1 MNKYLKA
8 GLSSAENGLLVL
20 ESLAESINAVS
31 HPTIP
36 SGVGLDELLA
46 LKETLHRDK
55 QVSRQQLAMLS
66 YSLPD
71 AMEGKPLALWTELP
85 STTGFNEACRVVD
98 KAIAI
103 IGEQLRNT
111 TATQAKGLLELEL
124 TRLEDNAPYVE
135 DFVALTQSHATRFAE
150 IQQTVAHLIDHP
162 DVKEDIEIAI
172 EKYESKLLQVWSPI
186 IDLAGVTEALTSLY
200 AADTQI
206 LKGMLALTPDQNN
219 IDDTLIPTKSKT
231 AIDVIK
237 PYFDDVGYLIPND
250 PASTKKEWDATK
262 LHLALGT
269 AMYASQ
275 VIRDVVNDYPETAQ
289 LVKQLIERVENVRTN
304 EQLDNV
310 SYLAIIARYQCQR
323 VIYQRMLVEWVRAVL
338 SYAEVVTEV
347 IMSASETANA
357 VRSEQLWD
365 KTQEEIEAADGYT
378 RIDLVQEGFFD
389 PIKKLF
395 DKKGPNPLLDGKAS
409 KSWSYLE
416 KIQQQIAQTYANKS
430 WVERNIHTESVVSRY
445 IARTFSFNDGKV
457 RMPITALKESIS
469 AMRSVQK
476 LVEAPVQAR
485 HTKLKQLEEKAL
497 RRIKAGENQY
507 QVAEDT
513 LAEAKK
519 IKPVSTIPENSYP
532 KWFGYKYS
540 VFFNTLMLENPITDE
555 LPRLNVDDVLETGKF
570 LTNDATKAIKEF
582 TAADVFCGTG
592 CDTELWNYDAF
603 GDDDELY
610 EQFYL
615 HSKLNETSATEAYY
629 NYLEAFVNVCSATVE
644 WLARQT
650 DTKALKMEGY
660 TVGGI
665 YTAESAWETLRR
677 TMEYT
682 INILKRLVDWLV
694 KSWRNGNAKAAIQQ
708 AEANN
713 SQLTRAKDA
722 LLTEGTKKHLATL
735 HSVGIQTIA
744 KYAEAGSV
752 WSSTFKGVT
761 DNLGTVA
768 AIISAEVKELSNGHE
783 LDQDKLAKIR
793 EGIALAFE
801 KGNFSKVLLGHNG
814 ITVDNLASE
823 IHDYRE
829 ELKNQFK
836 ETTNE
841 SIDVDKLIRYN
852 DGCRKFLQGPITD
865 ARNKVSGHELDNLLT
880 MLNSMIRQQ
889 ASSPENKGLGALKNE
904 IVNARD
910 LAKAA
915 VDVLGIAQ
923 WLEVR
928 AKRYI
933 NALSTIVDKANSEAT
948 ATNGTLKQESFQLS
962 NYVLNNVNDTDVCA
976 ATAGLL
982 AVNSFRTTRQERR
995 LSYHH
1000 AIEVARAIFHD
1011 QFNNHAAICQ
1021 HLLGVVPQL
1030 SDESSYPWT
1039 LGLDLQVSNPDAL
1052 DDFYSQLANSIEYYR
1067 SALITNA
1074 SDKLVKAIELLD
1086 STALCQAVD
1095 PNYEVSYPRDNRANH
1110 HLLEYRRLARE
1121 ALEPHRD
1128 FTTKQQQHDW
1138 YRTFMHEPS
1147 RFVPGAGFTKTPD
1160 DMDVELLWHYAT
1172 LFCAA
1177 MNAYLALRYGTDL
1190 KVYGWFSEQQNSNNV
1205 R

>member
-8 GLSSAENGLLVL
+8 GFSTAENGLLVL
-20 ESLAESINAVS
+20 ESLAENINAAL

-36 SGVGLDELLA
+36 SSVGLDELLA

-55 QVSRQQLAMLS
+55 QVSRQQLTMLS

-111 TATQAKGLLELEL
+111 SAAQVKDLLEQEL
-124 TRLEDNAPYVE
+124 ARLEENASYVD
-135 DFVALTQSHATRFAE
+135 DFVALTQSHVNRFAE
-150 IQQTVAHLIDHP
+150 IQQTVGRLIDHP

-172 EKYESKLLQVWSPI
+172 EKRESKLLQVWSPI

-206 LKGMLALTPDQNN
+206 LKGMLALTPDQND

-250 PASTKKEWDATK
+250 PATAEKEWDATK
-262 LHLALGT
+262 LHLALDT
-269 AMYASQ
+269 AVYASQ
-275 VIRDVVNDYPETAQ
+275 VIRDVVHDYPETAQ
-289 LVKQLIERVENVRTN
+289 LVKQLIGQVENVHTDER
-304 EQLDNV
+304 LDNV
-310 SYLAIIARYQCQR
+310 SYLATITRCQCQR
-323 VIYQRMLVEWVRAVL
+323 IIYQRMLVEWVRAIL

-347 IMSASETANA
+347 IMSVSETATA

-378 RIDLVQEGFFD
+378 RIELVQEGFFG
-389 PIKKLF
+389 PILKLF
-395 DKKGPNPLLDGKAS
+395 DKKGPNPLLDSKAS
-409 KSWSYLE
+409 KSWKYLE
-416 KIQQQIAQTYANKS
+416 NIQQQIAQTYANKS
-430 WVERNIHTESVVSRY
+430 WVERNIHDKPVVSKRV
-445 IARTFSFNDGKV
+445 ARALSFDDGKV
-457 RMPITALKESIS
+457 RMPMIVLKEAIS

-476 LVEAPVQAR
+476 LVEAPAQAR
-485 HTKLKQLEEKAL
+485 HAKLKQLEEKAL
-497 RRIKAGENQY
+497 RRVKAGENQY
-507 QVAEDT
+507 QVAKDT

-519 IKPVSTIPENSYP
+519 IKPLSTIPESSYP
-532 KWFGYKYS
+532 KWLGYKYS
-540 VFFNTLMLENPITDE
+540 TFFNMLMLEEPVTDE
-555 LPRLNVDDVLETGKF
+555 LPKLNVDDVVETGKF
-570 LTNDATKAIKEF
+570 LTNDAAKALKEF
-582 TAADVFCGTG
+582 TTADVFCGTG

-610 EQFYL
+610 DQFYL
-615 HSKLNETSATEAYY
+615 HSKFNETSATDVYY
-629 NYLEAFVNVCSATVE
+629 NYLEALVNVCSATVE

-650 DTKALKMEGY
+650 SLKALKMEGY
-660 TVGGI
+660 GI

-682 INILKRLVDWLV
+682 VNILKRLIDWLV
-694 KSWRNGNAKAAIQQ
+694 KSWRNGSAKAAIQQ

-722 LLTEGTKKHLATL
+722 LLTEGTKKRLASL
-735 HSVGIQTIA
+735 HTVGIQTIA
-744 KYAEAGSV
+744 KYAEAGTI
-752 WSSTFKGVT
+752 WSGAFKGVT
-761 DNLGTVA
+761 DNLGNVA
-768 AIISAEVKELSNGHE
+768 ALISSEVKELSNGRE

-793 EGIALAFE
+793 EGLALAFE
-801 KGNFSKVLLGHNG
+801 KGSFNKVLLGHDG
-814 ITVDNLASE
+814 ITIDNLASE

-829 ELKNQFK
+829 ELKDQFK
-836 ETTNE
+836 ESTNE

-915 VDVLGIAQ
+915 VDILGIAQ

-948 ATNGTLKQESFQLS
+948 AASGTLKQESFHYNDAFLNTS
-962 NYVLNNVNDTDVCA
+962 KYDIIGHIAPMIYVNK
-976 ATAGLL
+976 
-982 AVNSFRTTRQERR
+982 FRASRDERR
-995 LSYHH
+995 TKYLGAIQYALQVYKNAVDNH
-1000 AIEVARAIFHD
+1000 AIM
-1011 QFNNHAAICQ
+1011 QQ
-1021 HLLGVVPQL
+1021 QLLGITPVF
-1030 SDESSYPWT
+1030 DGCEYPWT
-1039 LGLDLQVSNPDAL
+1039 FGLDLQVSNPQALAALLKSIDISFGHFCDANLISAYQAL
-1052 DDFYSQLANSIEYYR
+1052 DSEVICKAIDPSYEPNHRDDETEFYRKVSYYR
-1067 SALITNA
+1067 H
-1074 SDKLVKAIELLD
+1074 IE
-1086 STALCQAVD
+1086 
-1095 PNYEVSYPRDNRANH
+1095 
-1110 HLLEYRRLARE
+1110 RE
-1121 ALEPHRD
+1121 ALGPHRD
-1128 FTTKQQQHDW
+1128 LTAPEQRHEW
-1138 YRTFMHEPS
+1138 YRTFS
-1147 RFVPGAGFTKTPD
+1147 TRTVPVWEIPGVAVGNFK
-1160 DMDVELLWHYAT
+1160 ELDLNALYEYVNC
-1172 LFCAA
+1172 FCAA
-1177 MNAYLALRYGTDL
+1177 LQAYLSLQYGSDAR
-1190 KVYGWFSEQQNSNNV
+1190 VYCWFGDYQGNFIE

>member
-20 ESLAESINAVS
+20 ESLTENINAVS

-36 SGVGLDELLA
+36 SSVGLDELLA

-55 QVSRQQLAMLS
+55 QVSRQQLTMLS

-103 IGEQLRNT
+103 IGEQLRNAS
-111 TATQAKGLLELEL
+111 ATQVKDLLEQEL
-124 TRLEDNAPYVE
+124 TRLEENATCVD
-135 DFVALTQSHATRFAE
+135 DFTALTQSHANRFAE
-150 IQQTVAHLIDHP
+150 IQQTVGRLIDHP

-186 IDLAGVTEALTSLY
+186 IDLAGVTEALTALY

-219 IDDTLIPTKSKT
+219 IDDALIPTKSNT
-231 AIDVIK
+231 TIDVIK
-237 PYFDDVGYLIPND
+237 PYFDDAGYLIPNN
-250 PASTKKEWDATK
+250 PATAEKEWDATK
-262 LHLALGT
+262 LHFALGT
-269 AMYASQ
+269 AVYASQ
-275 VIRDVVNDYPETAQ
+275 VIRDAIHDYPETAQ
-289 LVKQLIERVENVRTN
+289 LVKQLIGQVENVRTDDR
-304 EQLDNV
+304 LDGV
-310 SYLAIIARYQCQR
+310 SYLATITRCQCQR

-347 IMSASETANA
+347 IMSVSETATA
-357 VRSEQLWD
+357 VRSEELWD

-378 RIDLVQEGFFD
+378 RIELVQEGFFG
-389 PIKKLF
+389 PILKLF
-395 DKKGPNPLLDGKAS
+395 DKKGPNPLLDSKAS
-409 KSWSYLE
+409 KSWKYLE
-416 KIQQQIAQTYANKS
+416 NIQQQLTQTYANKS
-430 WVERNIHTESVVSRY
+430 WVERNIHDKPVVSKRV
-445 IARTFSFNDGKV
+445 ARALSFDDGKV
-457 RMPITALKESIS
+457 RMPMIVLKEAIS

-476 LVEAPVQAR
+476 LIEAPAQAR

-507 QVAEDT
+507 RVAKDT

-519 IKPVSTIPENSYP
+519 IKPLSTIPESSYP
-532 KWFGYKYS
+532 NWLGYKYS
-540 VFFNTLMLENPITDE
+540 TFFNMLMLQEPVTDE
-555 LPRLNVDDVLETGKF
+555 LPKLNVDDVVETGKF
-570 LTNDATKAIKEF
+570 LTNDAAKALKEF
-582 TAADVFCGTG
+582 TTADVFCGTG

-610 EQFYL
+610 DQFYL
-615 HSKLNETSATEAYY
+615 HSKFNETTATDVYY

-650 DTKALKMEGY
+650 SLKALKMEGY
-660 TVGGI
+660 GI

-682 INILKRLVDWLV
+682 VNILKRLVDWLV
-694 KSWRNGNAKAAIQQ
+694 KSWRNGSAKAAIQQ

-722 LLTEGTKKHLATL
+722 LLTEGTKKRLASL
-735 HSVGIQTIA
+735 HTVGIQTIA
-744 KYAEAGSV
+744 KYAEAGTI
-752 WSSTFKGVT
+752 WSGAFKGVT
-761 DNLGTVA
+761 DNLGNVSA
-768 AIISAEVKELSNGHE
+768 LISAEVKELSNGRE

-793 EGIALAFE
+793 EGLALAFE
-801 KGNFSKVLLGHNG
+801 KGNFNKVLLGHDG
-814 ITVDNLASE
+814 ITIDNLASE

-836 ETTNE
+836 ESTNE

-933 NALSTIVDKANSEAT
+933 NALSTVVDKANSEA
-948 ATNGTLKQESFQLS
+948 AAVSGSLKQESFDLNETVLS
-962 NYVLNNVNDTDVCA
+962 STNYDVCSVA
-976 ATAGLL
+976 ATSL
-982 AVNSFRTTRQERR
+982 AANRFRNSRDELRR
-995 LSYHH
+995 HYNQALEAALQVYN
-1000 AIEVARAIFHD
+1000 RAVYNRAVIG
-1011 QFNNHAAICQ
+1011 Q
-1021 HLLGVVPQL
+1021 HLLGVMPRFTGVF
-1030 SDESSYPWT
+1030 SNYPWT
-1039 LGLDLQVSNPDAL
+1039 LGLDLQVSNPAAL
-1052 DDFYSQLANSIEYYR
+1052 NAFCEKLSRSIELYGAGTAD
-1067 SALITNA
+1067 SITQA
-1074 SDKLVKAIELLD
+1074 VALLD
-1086 STALCQAVD
+1086 STELCYAVD
-1095 PNYEVSYPRDNRANH
+1095 PNYEGESGNSSALATH
-1110 HLLEYRRLARE
+1110 MFEYRRLAKE
-1121 ALEPHRD
+1121 ALEPHSD
-1128 FTTKQQQHDW
+1128 FTTEEQRRGW
-1138 YRTFMHEPS
+1138 YATFMDSSPSWEPDNTLQ
-1147 RFVPGAGFTKTPD
+1147 VVTE
-1160 DMDVELLWHYAT
+1160 DVDPSLIWAFAS

-1177 MNAYLALRYGTDL
+1177 LNAYIALKYGTDL

>member
-20 ESLAESINAVS
+20 ESLTENINAVLQ
-31 HPTIP
+31 PTIP
-36 SGVGLDELLA
+36 SSVGLDELLA

-55 QVSRQQLAMLS
+55 QVSRQQLTMLS

-111 TATQAKGLLELEL
+111 SATQVKDLLEQEL
-124 TRLEDNAPYVE
+124 TRLEENATCVD
-135 DFVALTQSHATRFAE
+135 DFTALTQSHVNRFAE
-150 IQQTVAHLIDHP
+150 IQQTVGRLIDHP

-172 EKYESKLLQVWSPI
+172 EKYESKLLKVWSPI
-186 IDLAGVTEALTSLY
+186 IDLADVTEALTSLY

-206 LKGMLALTPDQNN
+206 LKGMLALTPDQSN

-231 AIDVIK
+231 NIDVIK
-237 PYFDDVGYLIPND
+237 PYFDDIGYLIPNN
-250 PASTKKEWDATK
+250 PATAEKEWDATK

-269 AMYASQ
+269 AVYASQ
-275 VIRDVVNDYPETAQ
+275 VIRDVVHDYPETAQ
-289 LVKQLIERVENVRTN
+289 LVKQLIEQVEDVRTN
-304 EQLDNV
+304 EQLDSV
-310 SYLAIIARYQCQR
+310 SYLAIITRCQCQR

-347 IMSASETANA
+347 IMSVSETARA
-357 VRSEQLWD
+357 VHSEQLWD

-378 RIDLVQEGFFD
+378 CIDLVQEGFFD
-389 PIKKLF
+389 PILKLF
-395 DKKGPNPLLDGKAS
+395 DKKGPNPLLDSKAS
-409 KSWSYLE
+409 KSWKYLE
-416 KIQQQIAQTYANKS
+416 NIQQQLTQTYANKS
-430 WVERNIHTESVVSRY
+430 WVERNIHDKPVVSKRV
-445 IARTFSFNDGKV
+445 ARALSFDDGKV
-457 RMPITALKESIS
+457 RMPMIVLKEAIS
-469 AMRSVQK
+469 AVRSVQK
-476 LVEAPVQAR
+476 LIEAPAQAR
-485 HTKLKQLEEKAL
+485 HAKLQQLEEKAL

-507 QVAEDT
+507 QVAKDT

-519 IKPVSTIPENSYP
+519 IKPLSTIPESSYP
-532 KWFGYKYS
+532 KWLGYKYS
-540 VFFNTLMLENPITDE
+540 TFFNMLMLQEPVTDE
-555 LPRLNVDDVLETGKF
+555 LPKLNVDDVVETGKF
-570 LTNDATKAIKEF
+570 LTNDAAKALKEF
-582 TAADVFCGTG
+582 TTADVFCGTG

-610 EQFYL
+610 DQFYL
-615 HSKLNETSATEAYY
+615 HSKFNETAATDVYY
-629 NYLEAFVNVCSATVE
+629 NYLEALVNVCSATVE

-650 DTKALKMEGY
+650 SLKALKMEGY
-660 TVGGI
+660 GI

-682 INILKRLVDWLV
+682 VNTLKRLVDWLV
-694 KSWRNGNAKAAIQQ
+694 KSWRNGSAKAAIQQ

-722 LLTEGTKKHLATL
+722 LLTEGTKKRLATL
-735 HSVGIQTIA
+735 HTVGIQTIA
-744 KYAEAGSV
+744 KYAEAGTI
-752 WSSTFKGVT
+752 WSGAFKGVT
-761 DNLGTVA
+761 DNLGNVA
-768 AIISAEVKELSNGHE
+768 ALISSEVKELSNGRE

-793 EGIALAFE
+793 EGLALAFE
-801 KGNFSKVLLGHNG
+801 KGNFNKVLLGHNG
-814 ITVDNLASE
+814 ITIDNLASE

-836 ETTNE
+836 ESTNE

-915 VDVLGIAQ
+915 VDILGIAQ

-933 NALSTIVDKANSEAT
+933 NALSTVVDKANSEA
-948 ATNGTLKQESFQLS
+948 AAVSGSLKQESFDLNEVVLS
-962 NYVLNNVNDTDVCA
+962 STNYDVCSVA
-976 ATAGLL
+976 ATSL
-982 AVNSFRTTRQERR
+982 AANRFRNTRDELRR
-995 LSYHH
+995 HYNQALEAAFQVYN
-1000 AIEVARAIFHD
+1000 RAVYNRAVIG
-1011 QFNNHAAICQ
+1011 Q
-1021 HLLGVVPQL
+1021 HLLGVMPRFTGVF
-1030 SDESSYPWT
+1030 SNYPWT
-1039 LGLDLQVSNPDAL
+1039 LGLDLQVSNPAAL
-1052 DDFYSQLANSIEYYR
+1052 DAFCEKLSQSIELYGAGTAD
-1067 SALITNA
+1067 SITRA
-1074 SDKLVKAIELLD
+1074 VALLD
-1086 STALCQAVD
+1086 STELCYAVD
-1095 PNYEVSYPRDNRANH
+1095 PNYDGESGNSSALATH
-1110 HLLEYRRLARE
+1110 MFEYRRLAKE
-1121 ALEPHRD
+1121 ALEPHSD
-1128 FTTKQQQHDW
+1128 FTTEEQRRGW
-1138 YRTFMHEPS
+1138 YTTFMDSSPSWEPDN
-1147 RFVPGAGFTKTPD
+1147 TPPVVTE
-1160 DMDVELLWHYAT
+1160 DVDPSLIWAFAS

-1177 MNAYLALRYGTDL
+1177 LNAYIALKYGTDL
-1190 KVYGWFSEQQNSNNV
+1190 KVYCWFSEQQNSSNV

>member
-20 ESLAESINAVS
+20 ESLTENINAVS

-36 SGVGLDELLA
+36 SSVGLDELLA

-111 TATQAKGLLELEL
+111 SATQVKDLLEQEL
-124 TRLEDNAPYVE
+124 TRLEENATCVD
-135 DFVALTQSHATRFAE
+135 DFTALTQSHVNRFAE
-150 IQQTVAHLIDHP
+150 IQQTVGRLIDHP

-172 EKYESKLLQVWSPI
+172 EKYESKLLKVWSPI
-186 IDLAGVTEALTSLY
+186 IDLADVTEALTSLY

-206 LKGMLALTPDQNN
+206 LKGMLALTPDQSN

-231 AIDVIK
+231 NIDVIK
-237 PYFDDVGYLIPND
+237 PYFDDIGYLIPNN
-250 PASTKKEWDATK
+250 PATAEKEWDATK

-269 AMYASQ
+269 AVYASQ
-275 VIRDVVNDYPETAQ
+275 VIRDVVHDYPETAQ
-289 LVKQLIERVENVRTN
+289 LVKQLIEQVEDVRTN
-304 EQLDNV
+304 EQLDSV
-310 SYLAIIARYQCQR
+310 SYLAIITRCQCQR

-347 IMSASETANA
+347 IMSVSETARA
-357 VRSEQLWD
+357 VHSEQLWD

-378 RIDLVQEGFFD
+378 CIDLVQEGFFD
-389 PIKKLF
+389 PILKLF
-395 DKKGPNPLLDGKAS
+395 DKKGPNPLLDSKAS
-409 KSWSYLE
+409 KSWKYLE
-416 KIQQQIAQTYANKS
+416 NIQQQIAQTYANKS
-430 WVERNIHTESVVSRY
+430 WVERNIHDKPVVSKRV
-445 IARTFSFNDGKV
+445 ARALSFDDGKV
-457 RMPITALKESIS
+457 RMPMIVLKEAIS
-469 AMRSVQK
+469 AVRSVQK
-476 LVEAPVQAR
+476 LIEAPAQAR
-485 HTKLKQLEEKAL
+485 HAKLQQLEEKAL

-507 QVAEDT
+507 QVAKDT

-519 IKPVSTIPENSYP
+519 IKPLSTIPESSYP
-532 KWFGYKYS
+532 KWLGYKYS
-540 VFFNTLMLENPITDE
+540 TFFNMLMLQEPVTDE
-555 LPRLNVDDVLETGKF
+555 LPKLNVDDVVETGKF
-570 LTNDATKAIKEF
+570 LTNDAAKALKEF
-582 TAADVFCGTG
+582 TTADVFCGTG

-610 EQFYL
+610 DQFYL
-615 HSKLNETSATEAYY
+615 HSKFNETAATDVYY
-629 NYLEAFVNVCSATVE
+629 NYLEALVNVCSATVE

-650 DTKALKMEGY
+650 SLKALKMEGY
-660 TVGGI
+660 GI

-682 INILKRLVDWLV
+682 VNILKRLVDWLV
-694 KSWRNGNAKAAIQQ
+694 KSWRNGSAKAAIQQ

-722 LLTEGTKKHLATL
+722 LLTEGTKKRLATL
-735 HSVGIQTIA
+735 HTVGIQTIA
-744 KYAEAGSV
+744 KYAEAGTI
-752 WSSTFKGVT
+752 WSGAFKGVT
-761 DNLGTVA
+761 DNLGNVA
-768 AIISAEVKELSNGHE
+768 ALISSEVKELSNGRE

-793 EGIALAFE
+793 EGLALAFE
-801 KGNFSKVLLGHNG
+801 KGNFNKVLLGHNG
-814 ITVDNLASE
+814 ITIDNLASE

-836 ETTNE
+836 ESTNE

-915 VDVLGIAQ
+915 VDILGIAQ

-933 NALSTIVDKANSEAT
+933 NALSTVVDKANSEA
-948 ATNGTLKQESFQLS
+948 AAVSGTLKQEAFDLNEVVLS
-962 NYVLNNVNDTDVCA
+962 STDYDVCSVA
-976 ATAGLL
+976 ATSL
-982 AVNSFRTTRQERR
+982 AANRFRNSRDELRR
-995 LSYHH
+995 HYNQALEAAFQVYN
-1000 AIEVARAIFHD
+1000 RAVYNRAVIG
-1011 QFNNHAAICQ
+1011 Q
-1021 HLLGVVPQL
+1021 HLLGVMPRFTGVF
-1030 SDESSYPWT
+1030 SNYPWT
-1039 LGLDLQVSNPDAL
+1039 LGLDLQVSNPAAL
-1052 DDFYSQLANSIEYYR
+1052 KTFCEKLSRSIELY
-1067 SALITNA
+1067 SAGTADSIIQ
-1074 SDKLVKAIELLD
+1074 AIALLNSTEL
-1086 STALCQAVD
+1086 CYAVD
-1095 PNYEVSYPRDNRANH
+1095 PNYDGESGNSSALATH
-1110 HLLEYRRLARE
+1110 MFEYRRLAKE
-1121 ALEPHRD
+1121 ALEPHSD
-1128 FTTKQQQHDW
+1128 FTTEEQRRGW
-1138 YRTFMHEPS
+1138 YTTFMDSSPSWEPDN
-1147 RFVPGAGFTKTPD
+1147 TPPVVTE
-1160 DMDVELLWHYAT
+1160 DVDPSLIWAFAS

-1177 MNAYLALRYGTDL
+1177 LNAYIALKYGTDL
-1190 KVYGWFSEQQNSNNV
+1190 KVYCWFSEQQNSSNV

>member
-20 ESLAESINAVS
+20 ESLTENINAVL

-36 SGVGLDELLA
+36 SSVGLDELLA

-55 QVSRQQLAMLS
+55 QVSRQQLTMLS

-103 IGEQLRNT
+103 IGEQLRNAS
-111 TATQAKGLLELEL
+111 ATQVKDLLEQEL
-124 TRLEDNAPYVE
+124 TRLEENATCVD
-135 DFVALTQSHATRFAE
+135 DFTALTQSHANRFAE
-150 IQQTVAHLIDHP
+150 IQQTVGRLIDHP

-186 IDLAGVTEALTSLY
+186 IDLAGVTEALTALY

-219 IDDTLIPTKSKT
+219 IDDALIPTKSNT
-231 AIDVIK
+231 TIDVIK
-237 PYFDDVGYLIPND
+237 PYFDDAGYLIPNN
-250 PASTKKEWDATK
+250 PATAEKEWDATK
-262 LHLALGT
+262 LHFALGT
-269 AMYASQ
+269 AVYASQ
-275 VIRDVVNDYPETAQ
+275 VIRDAIHDYPETAQ
-289 LVKQLIERVENVRTN
+289 LVKQLIGQVENVRTDDR
-304 EQLDNV
+304 LDGV
-310 SYLAIIARYQCQR
+310 SYLATITRCQCQR

-347 IMSASETANA
+347 IMSVSETATA
-357 VRSEQLWD
+357 VRSEELWD

-378 RIDLVQEGFFD
+378 RIELVQEGFFG
-389 PIKKLF
+389 PILKLF
-395 DKKGPNPLLDGKAS
+395 DKKGPNPLLDSKAS
-409 KSWSYLE
+409 KSWKYLE
-416 KIQQQIAQTYANKS
+416 NIQQQLTQTYANKS
-430 WVERNIHTESVVSRY
+430 WVERNIHDKPVVSKRV
-445 IARTFSFNDGKV
+445 ARALSFDDGKV
-457 RMPITALKESIS
+457 RMPMIVLKEAIS

-476 LVEAPVQAR
+476 LIEAPAQAR

-507 QVAEDT
+507 RVAKDT

-519 IKPVSTIPENSYP
+519 IKPLSTIPESSYP
-532 KWFGYKYS
+532 NWLGYKYS
-540 VFFNTLMLENPITDE
+540 TFFNMLMLQEPVTDE
-555 LPRLNVDDVLETGKF
+555 LPKLNVDDVVETGKF
-570 LTNDATKAIKEF
+570 LTNDAAKALKEF
-582 TAADVFCGTG
+582 TTADVFCGTG

-610 EQFYL
+610 DQFYL
-615 HSKLNETSATEAYY
+615 HSKLNETTATDVYY

-650 DTKALKMEGY
+650 SLKALKMEGY
-660 TVGGI
+660 GI

-682 INILKRLVDWLV
+682 VNILKRLVDWLV
-694 KSWRNGNAKAAIQQ
+694 KSWRNGSAKAAIQQ

-722 LLTEGTKKHLATL
+722 LLTEGTKKRLASL
-735 HSVGIQTIA
+735 HTVGIQTIA
-744 KYAEAGSV
+744 KYAEAGTI
-752 WSSTFKGVT
+752 WSGAFKGVT
-761 DNLGTVA
+761 DNLGNVSA
-768 AIISAEVKELSNGHE
+768 LISAEVKELSNGRE

-793 EGIALAFE
+793 EGLALAFE
-801 KGNFSKVLLGHNG
+801 KGNFNKVLLGHDG
-814 ITVDNLASE
+814 ITIDNLASE
-823 IHDYRE
+823 IRDYRE
-829 ELKNQFK
+829 ELKDQFK
-836 ETTNE
+836 ESTNE

-933 NALSTIVDKANSEAT
+933 NALSTVVDKANSEA
-948 ATNGTLKQESFQLS
+948 AAVSGSLKQESFDLNETVLS
-962 NYVLNNVNDTDVCA
+962 STNYDVCSVA
-976 ATAGLL
+976 ATSL
-982 AVNSFRTTRQERR
+982 AANRFRNSRDELRR
-995 LSYHH
+995 HYNQALEAALQVYN
-1000 AIEVARAIFHD
+1000 RAVYNRAVIG
-1011 QFNNHAAICQ
+1011 Q
-1021 HLLGVVPQL
+1021 HLLGVMPRFTGVF
-1030 SDESSYPWT
+1030 SNYPWT
-1039 LGLDLQVSNPDAL
+1039 LGLDLQVSNPAAL
-1052 DDFYSQLANSIEYYR
+1052 NAFCEKLSRSIELYGAGTAD
-1067 SALITNA
+1067 SITQA
-1074 SDKLVKAIELLD
+1074 VALLD
-1086 STALCQAVD
+1086 STELCYAAD
-1095 PNYEVSYPRDNRANH
+1095 PNYEGESGNSSALATH
-1110 HLLEYRRLARE
+1110 MFEYRRLAKE
-1121 ALEPHRD
+1121 ALEPHSD
-1128 FTTKQQQHDW
+1128 FTTEEQRREW
-1138 YRTFMHEPS
+1138 YTTFMDSSPSWEPDNTLQ
-1147 RFVPGAGFTKTPD
+1147 VVTE
-1160 DMDVELLWHYAT
+1160 DVDPSLIWAFAS

-1177 MNAYLALRYGTDL
+1177 LNTYIALKYGTDL

>member
-20 ESLAESINAVS
+20 ESLTENINAVS

-36 SGVGLDELLA
+36 SSVGLDELLA

-103 IGEQLRNT
+103 IGEQLRNAS
-111 TATQAKGLLELEL
+111 ATQVKDLLEQEL
-124 TRLEDNAPYVE
+124 TRLEENASYVD
-135 DFVALTQSHATRFAE
+135 DFTALTQSHANRFAE
-150 IQQTVAHLIDHP
+150 IQQTVGRLIDHP

-186 IDLAGVTEALTSLY
+186 IDLAGVTEALTALY

-219 IDDTLIPTKSKT
+219 IDDALIPTKSNT
-231 AIDVIK
+231 TIDVIK
-237 PYFDDVGYLIPND
+237 PYFDDAGYLIPNN
-250 PASTKKEWDATK
+250 PATAEKEWDATK
-262 LHLALGT
+262 LHFALGT
-269 AMYASQ
+269 AVYASQ
-275 VIRDVVNDYPETAQ
+275 VIRDAIHDYPETAQ
-289 LVKQLIERVENVRTN
+289 LVKQLIGQVENVRTDDR
-304 EQLDNV
+304 LDGV
-310 SYLAIIARYQCQR
+310 SYLATITRCQCQR

-347 IMSASETANA
+347 IMSVSETATA
-357 VRSEQLWD
+357 VRSEELWD

-378 RIDLVQEGFFD
+378 RIELVQEGFFG
-389 PIKKLF
+389 PILKLF
-395 DKKGPNPLLDGKAS
+395 DKKGPNPLLDSKAS
-409 KSWSYLE
+409 KSWKYLE
-416 KIQQQIAQTYANKS
+416 NIQQQLTQTYANKS
-430 WVERNIHTESVVSRY
+430 WVERNIHDKPVVSKRV
-445 IARTFSFNDGKV
+445 ARALSFDDGKV
-457 RMPITALKESIS
+457 RMPMIVLKEAIS

-476 LVEAPVQAR
+476 LIEAPAQAR

-507 QVAEDT
+507 RVAKDT

-519 IKPVSTIPENSYP
+519 IKPLSTIPESSYP
-532 KWFGYKYS
+532 NWLGYKYS
-540 VFFNTLMLENPITDE
+540 TFFNMLMLQEPVTDE
-555 LPRLNVDDVLETGKF
+555 LPKLNVDDVVETGKF
-570 LTNDATKAIKEF
+570 LTNDAAKALKEF
-582 TAADVFCGTG
+582 TTADVFCGTG

-610 EQFYL
+610 DQFYL
-615 HSKLNETSATEAYY
+615 HSKLNETTATDVYY

-650 DTKALKMEGY
+650 SLKALKMEGY
-660 TVGGI
+660 GI

-682 INILKRLVDWLV
+682 VNILKRLVDWLV
-694 KSWRNGNAKAAIQQ
+694 KSWRNGSAKAAIQQ

-722 LLTEGTKKHLATL
+722 LLTEGTKKRLASL
-735 HSVGIQTIA
+735 HTVGIQTIA
-744 KYAEAGSV
+744 KYAEAGTI
-752 WSSTFKGVT
+752 WSGAFKGVT
-761 DNLGTVA
+761 DNLGNVSA
-768 AIISAEVKELSNGHE
+768 LISAEVKELSNGRE

-793 EGIALAFE
+793 EGLALAFE
-801 KGNFSKVLLGHNG
+801 KGNFNKVLLGHDG
-814 ITVDNLASE
+814 ITIDNLASE

-829 ELKNQFK
+829 ELKDQFK
-836 ETTNE
+836 ESTNE

-933 NALSTIVDKANSEAT
+933 NALSTVVDKANSEA
-948 ATNGTLKQESFQLS
+948 AAVSGSLKQESFDLNETVLS
-962 NYVLNNVNDTDVCA
+962 STNYDVCSVA
-976 ATAGLL
+976 ATSL
-982 AVNSFRTTRQERR
+982 AANRFRNSRDELRR
-995 LSYHH
+995 HYNQALEAALQVYN
-1000 AIEVARAIFHD
+1000 RAVYNRAVIG
-1011 QFNNHAAICQ
+1011 Q
-1021 HLLGVVPQL
+1021 HLLGVMPRFTGVF
-1030 SDESSYPWT
+1030 SNYPWT
-1039 LGLDLQVSNPDAL
+1039 LGLDLQVSNPAAL
-1052 DDFYSQLANSIEYYR
+1052 NAFCEKLSRSIELYGAGTAD
-1067 SALITNA
+1067 SITQA
-1074 SDKLVKAIELLD
+1074 VALLD
-1086 STALCQAVD
+1086 STELCYAVD
-1095 PNYEVSYPRDNRANH
+1095 PNYEGESGNSSALATH
-1110 HLLEYRRLARE
+1110 MFEYRRLAKE
-1121 ALEPHRD
+1121 ALEPHSD
-1128 FTTKQQQHDW
+1128 FTTEEQRREW
-1138 YRTFMHEPS
+1138 YATFMDSSPSWEPDNTLP
-1147 RFVPGAGFTKTPD
+1147 VVTE
-1160 DMDVELLWHYAT
+1160 DVDPSLIWAFAS

-1177 MNAYLALRYGTDL
+1177 LNAYIALKYGTDL

>member
-20 ESLAESINAVS
+20 ESLTENINAVL

-36 SGVGLDELLA
+36 SSVGLDELLA

-55 QVSRQQLAMLS
+55 QVSRQQLTMLS

-71 AMEGKPLALWTELP
+71 AMESKPLALWTELP

-103 IGEQLRNT
+103 IGEQLRNAS
-111 TATQAKGLLELEL
+111 ATQVKDLLEQEL
-124 TRLEDNAPYVE
+124 TRLEENATCVD
-135 DFVALTQSHATRFAE
+135 DFTALTQSHANRFAE
-150 IQQTVAHLIDHP
+150 IQQTVGRLIDHP

-186 IDLAGVTEALTSLY
+186 IDLAGVTEALTALY

-219 IDDTLIPTKSKT
+219 IDDAPIPTKSNT
-231 AIDVIK
+231 TIDVIK
-237 PYFDDVGYLIPND
+237 PYFDDAGYLIPNN
-250 PASTKKEWDATK
+250 PATAEKEWDATK
-262 LHLALGT
+262 LHFALGT
-269 AMYASQ
+269 AVYASQ
-275 VIRDVVNDYPETAQ
+275 VIRDAIHDYPETAQ
-289 LVKQLIERVENVRTN
+289 LVKQLIGQVENVRTDDR
-304 EQLDNV
+304 LDGV
-310 SYLAIIARYQCQR
+310 SYLATITRCQCQR

-347 IMSASETANA
+347 IMSVSETATA
-357 VRSEQLWD
+357 VRSEELWD

-378 RIDLVQEGFFD
+378 RIELVQEGFFG
-389 PIKKLF
+389 PILKLF
-395 DKKGPNPLLDGKAS
+395 DKKGPNPLLDSKAS
-409 KSWSYLE
+409 KSWKYLE
-416 KIQQQIAQTYANKS
+416 NIQQQLTQTYANKS
-430 WVERNIHTESVVSRY
+430 WVERNIHDKPVVSKRV
-445 IARTFSFNDGKV
+445 ARALSFDDGKV
-457 RMPITALKESIS
+457 RMPMIVLKEAIS

-476 LVEAPVQAR
+476 LIEAPAQAR

-507 QVAEDT
+507 RVAKDT

-519 IKPVSTIPENSYP
+519 IKPLSTIPESSYP
-532 KWFGYKYS
+532 NWLGYKYS
-540 VFFNTLMLENPITDE
+540 TFFNMLMLQEPVTDE
-555 LPRLNVDDVLETGKF
+555 LPKLNVDDVVETGKF
-570 LTNDATKAIKEF
+570 LTNDAAKALKEF
-582 TAADVFCGTG
+582 TTADVFCGTG

-610 EQFYL
+610 DQFYL
-615 HSKLNETSATEAYY
+615 HSKFNETTATDVYY

-650 DTKALKMEGY
+650 SLKALKMEGY
-660 TVGGI
+660 GI

-682 INILKRLVDWLV
+682 VNILKRLVDWLV
-694 KSWRNGNAKAAIQQ
+694 KSWRNGSAKAAIQQ

-722 LLTEGTKKHLATL
+722 LLTEGTKKRLASL
-735 HSVGIQTIA
+735 HTVGIQTIA
-744 KYAEAGSV
+744 KYAEAGTI
-752 WSSTFKGVT
+752 WSGAFKGVT
-761 DNLGTVA
+761 DNLGNVSA
-768 AIISAEVKELSNGHE
+768 LISAEVKELSNGRE

-793 EGIALAFE
+793 EGLALAFE
-801 KGNFSKVLLGHNG
+801 KGNFNKVLLGHDG
-814 ITVDNLASE
+814 ITIDNLASE

-836 ETTNE
+836 ESTNE

-933 NALSTIVDKANSEAT
+933 NALSTVVDKANSEA
-948 ATNGTLKQESFQLS
+948 AAVSGSLKQESFDLNETVLS
-962 NYVLNNVNDTDVCA
+962 STNYDVCSVA
-976 ATAGLL
+976 ATSL
-982 AVNSFRTTRQERR
+982 AANRFRNSRDELRR
-995 LSYHH
+995 HYNQALEAALQVYN
-1000 AIEVARAIFHD
+1000 RAVYNRAVIG
-1011 QFNNHAAICQ
+1011 Q
-1021 HLLGVVPQL
+1021 HLLGVMPRFTGVF
-1030 SDESSYPWT
+1030 SNYPWT
-1039 LGLDLQVSNPDAL
+1039 LGLDLQVSNPAAL
-1052 DDFYSQLANSIEYYR
+1052 NAFCEKLSRSIELYGAGTAD
-1067 SALITNA
+1067 SITQA
-1074 SDKLVKAIELLD
+1074 VALLD
-1086 STALCQAVD
+1086 STELCYAVD
-1095 PNYEVSYPRDNRANH
+1095 PNYEGESGNSSALATH
-1110 HLLEYRRLARE
+1110 MFEYRRLAKE
-1121 ALEPHRD
+1121 ALEPHSD
-1128 FTTKQQQHDW
+1128 FTTEEQRRGW
-1138 YRTFMHEPS
+1138 YATFMDSSPSWEPDNTLQ
-1147 RFVPGAGFTKTPD
+1147 VVTE
-1160 DMDVELLWHYAT
+1160 DVDPSLIWAFAS

-1177 MNAYLALRYGTDL
+1177 LNAYIALKYGTDL